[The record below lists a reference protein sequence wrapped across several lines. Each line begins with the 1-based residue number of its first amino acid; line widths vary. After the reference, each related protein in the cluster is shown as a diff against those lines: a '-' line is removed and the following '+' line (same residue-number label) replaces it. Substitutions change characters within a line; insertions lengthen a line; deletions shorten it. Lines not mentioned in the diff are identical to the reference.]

1 MNTSNTNVCFEK
13 LIDTRYAAEKSI
25 VLRYRNAFTF
35 GTTDGED
42 ARFKQCLEK
51 TSIQEG
57 TRIFPLL
64 SYKGVDI
71 HVLDET
77 SLMHTGTLKSID
89 GCVTTAKC
97 KLRGYER
104 IVFESGANTGMALTA
119 YGLRAELETF
129 FFVPEE
135 NLPLLDRRIFRSPA
149 AHLIAVEDPGLVKRA
164 ARLFARLY
172 RLKHVPE
179 TAWRYE
185 ASGFRGCFV
194 LEHILAQGRFDWITQ
209 TISAA
214 FGPIG
219 IYSILKQFKQHA
231 GESPRFLGIQ
241 QQANCP
247 MYCAW
252 KSRAPNVA
260 PVPIRSTSQLLTKA
274 MYDFAPHTYGTYQ
287 DLKELLVATKGDLT
301 TINHR
306 EFSDFLERDL
316 DGKGILQLLSD
327 HGIEIGREVVEKT
340 GLIAVAGTLKEIDH
354 ATIPRGS
361 KILCCL
367 TSGISSTDGLA
378 KPERRISSLNH
389 RKFFTAADD

>member
-1 MNTSNTNVCFEK
+1 LNTSNVCLEK
-13 LIDTRYAAEKSI
+13 LIDPRYAAENSI
-25 VLRYRNAFTF
+25 VLRYRNTFTF

-42 ARFKQCLEK
+42 ARFKECLEK
-51 TSIQEG
+51 TSIREG
-57 TRIFPLL
+57 ARIFPLL

-97 KLRGYER
+97 KLKGYER

-119 YGLRAELETF
+119 YGSRAGLETF

-135 NLPLLDRRIFRSPA
+135 NLPLLDRKIFRSPA
-149 AHLIAVEDPGLVKRA
+149 THLISVEDPGLVKRA

-172 RLKHVPE
+172 GLKHVPE

-219 IYSILKQFKQHA
+219 IYSILKQFKQQA
-231 GESPRFLGIQ
+231 GVPPQFLGIQ

-247 MYCAW
+247 MYRAW
-252 KSRAPNVA
+252 KSLAPTPT

-287 DLKELLVATKGDLT
+287 DLKDLLVASRGDLT

-306 EFSDFLERDL
+306 EFSDLLERDF

-327 HGIEIGREVVEKT
+327 HGIKIGREVVEKT
-340 GLIAVAGTLKEIDH
+340 GLMAVAGTLKEIDH

-367 TSGISSTDGLA
+367 TSGISSADVLA
-378 KPERRISSLNH
+378 KPERRISSLKPQEALHGGN
-389 RKFFTAADD
+389 D